1 MDPPSLMPKFRK
13 NAAERGST
21 LEVLGDKSSQSG
33 AYLILLGR
41 DRIAIKSLKIQNTG
55 GSFHFLTCLG
65 LQIARTL
72 FEGTTLSFFF
82 HNLLKR
88 FEFICTQIFSGP
100 KQQKVNSLT
109 IKQISNCLHA
119 QIIKTQLL

>member
-1 MDPPSLMPKFRK
+1 LDPPSLMPKFRK

-41 DRIAIKSLKIQNTG
+41 DRTAIKSLKIQNTG

-72 FEGTTLSFFF
+72 FEGTTLSF
-82 HNLLKR
+82 LS
-88 FEFICTQIFSGP
+88 T
-100 KQQKVNSLT
+100 T
-109 IKQISNCLHA
+109 Y
-119 QIIKTQLL
+119 